1 VNEAESTAIARPR
14 AFEVSP
20 ARFRALAFAALGL
33 LWLIV
38 ATGAAVR
45 LTASGLGCESWP
57 GCSEGNPFPARDH
70 HAFVEFGNR
79 MIAGATIL
87 TTALA
92 ALAAWL
98 TRGLP
103 RWAAWLALGLF
114 LGTLAQAP
122 LGALT
127 VAFDLHPLLVMPHLL
142 LSIAVLGAAVVLALE
157 AVALERGHARP
168 FSSGLARLAPV
179 LVGGCFAL
187 VVSGAFAT
195 AAGPHSGGEEVA
207 RFGSFDVALYAH
219 AAAVAVFGSGLLFA
233 LGFLAARRSEAPRLF
248 AATAGLV
255 ALVLVQMG
263 IGELQYRA
271 ELPWWLVLV
280 HVAVAA
286 TVWVAC
292 VALAAQL
299 VRPVTGVGLSSPRV
313 D

>member
-1 VNEAESTAIARPR
+1 MEDARSTALAPVRP
-14 AFEVSP
+14 FSISP
-20 ARFRALAFAALGL
+20 ARFRVIAFAALGA

-57 GCSEGNPFPARDH
+57 GCSEGNPFPAKDH

-79 MIAGATIL
+79 LIGGLTIL
-87 TTALA
+87 TTAVA

-157 AVALERGHARP
+157 AAGLERGHEMP
-168 FSSGLARLAPV
+168 FSREVRLLAVA
-179 LVGGCFAL
+179 LVAGCFGL

-195 AAGPHSGGEEVA
+195 AAGPHSGGEDVA
-207 RFGSFDVALYAH
+207 RFGSFDVALYSH
-219 AAAVAVFGSGLLFA
+219 AAAVAVFGCA
-233 LGFLAARRSEAPRLF
+233 LVFVLGYLAARRGEAPRLF
-248 AATAGLV
+248 RASIGIV

-280 HVAVAA
+280 HVAAAA
-286 TVWVAC
+286 TVWVSV
-292 VALAAQL
+292 VALAAQIW
-299 VRPVTGVGLSSPRV
+299 RPLAGLGPGPARV
-313 D
+313 H

>member
-1 VNEAESTAIARPR
+1 MDEARPTALHTR
-14 AFEVSP
+14 PFEVSP
-20 ARFRALAFAALGL
+20 ARFRTIAFAAVGF

-57 GCSEGNPFPARDH
+57 GCTEGNPFPERDY

-79 MIAGATIL
+79 LMGGLTIL
-87 TTALA
+87 TTAVT

-103 RWAAWLALGLF
+103 RAAVWLAVALF
-114 LGTLAQAP
+114 AGTLAQAP

-127 VAFDLHPLLVMPHLL
+127 VAFELHPLLVMPHLL
-142 LSIAVLGAAVVLALE
+142 LSVAVLGAAVVVAVEAL
-157 AVALERGHARP
+157 ALERGRGRP
-168 FSSGLARLAPV
+168 FPRELRRLGLV
-179 LVGGCFAL
+179 LVAGCFGL
-187 VVSGAFAT
+187 VVSGTFVT

-219 AAAVAVFGSGLLFA
+219 AASVAIFSAALVFLLGYA
-233 LGFLAARRSEAPRLF
+233 AARRRESSWLF
-248 AATAGLV
+248 RALAGLV
-255 ALVLVQMG
+255 VLVLIQMG

-271 ELPWWLVLV
+271 ELPWWLVNV

-286 TVWVAC
+286 AVWVAV
-292 VALAAQL
+292 VALAAL
-299 VRPVTGVGLSSPRV
+299 LWRPPAGIDQART
-313 D
+313 